1 MSSDPGLLLSYFRQ
15 HGANIELH
23 CGKCALFKVV
33 PLEATIERLNARGL
47 DGENVGIV
55 ELARY
60 VRQACERCGAKD
72 WTTRP
77 AFPPRPGQDGINRA
91 D

>member
-1 MSSDPGLLLSYFRQ
+1 MKDPGLPLASFRQ
-15 HGANIELH
+15 HKANIGLH
-23 CGKCALFKVV
+23 CNRCALYKVV

-55 ELARY
+55 ELSRH
-60 VRQACERCGAKD
+60 VRQACERCGAKS

-77 AFPPRPGQDGINRA
+77 AFPSIPGQDGITRA
-91 D
+91 K

>member
-1 MSSDPGLLLSYFRQ
+1 MSDPGVPLGHYRQ
-15 HGANIELH
+15 HKANIELH
-23 CGKCALFKVV
+23 CNRCALFKVI

-47 DGENVGIV
+47 DGEGVGIV
-55 ELARY
+55 ELSRY
-60 VRQACERCGAKD
+60 VTQDCERCGAKD

-91 D
+91 